1 MKDYSPDKIRN
12 LALIG
17 HGGTGKTT
25 LAEAALFKSGA
36 VNRLGK
42 VEEGTTVSDWD
53 PEEQKRNFSISL
65 SVLPLEHDGHKLNLL
80 DAPGYPDFVGEV
92 KSALAAA
99 DAALIVVCVASG
111 VQVGTEMAFQY
122 AGESSRSRAFFINR
136 MDRENADFNA
146 TLGQLQARFGQK
158 CVAVQMPIG
167 SQHDFSGIVDLIRM
181 KAYVGDDGKEQEV
194 PADLSSQAATLREK
208 LVEAAAEIDEELI
221 AKYLEG
227 EELSEEELL
236 RGLRGGIRAGSVAPV
251 FTGSAGKL
259 IGVAQLIDTVAQLFP
274 APGDLSIEAEQGGE
288 VKAEAAGPL
297 AALVFKTTADPY
309 VGKLSYFRVFSGAL
323 KSDSQVWDSTQQK
336 AERVGQVYHIRG
348 KTQEN
353 AAQVSAG
360 DIGAV
365 AKLADTLTGDTL
377 CQKESAVVLP
387 GVSFP
392 EPAFSAAVFPKS
404 KADLDKM
411 GTSLQRMVEEDP
423 SLHLERHPV
432 TAELILSGMG
442 DSHIEVTLEKI
453 KRKFGVDLET
463 ATPRVPYRETI
474 SVKRQ
479 SEYIHKKQ
487 SGGHGQYARVAIEV
501 EPLPR
506 GTGFEFVDKVVGGSV
521 PRQYISSVEK
531 GVTEALPEGILAHA
545 PLTDIRVILYDGKDH
560 PVDSSDMAF
569 KIASSMALKKAAA
582 EANPVLLEPIMNM
595 RITVP
600 EANTGDVISDL
611 NGKRARVLGMVPDG
625 TMTTVEAQAPQTEVQ
640 RYAADLRSITQGR
653 GHYSMT
659 FDHYEEVPQHIAQ
672 KIIEQAQKAREA
684 ARA

>member
-158 CVAVQMPIG
+158 CVAVQMPVG

-181 KAYVGDDGKEQEV
+181 KAYVGHDGKEQEV

-348 KTQEN
+348 KTQ
-353 AAQVSAG
+353 
-360 DIGAV
+360 
-365 AKLADTLTGDTL
+365 
-377 CQKESAVVLP
+377 
-387 GVSFP
+387 
-392 EPAFSAAVFPKS
+392 
-404 KADLDKM
+404 
-411 GTSLQRMVEEDP
+411 
-423 SLHLERHPV
+423 
-432 TAELILSGMG
+432 
-442 DSHIEVTLEKI
+442 
-453 KRKFGVDLET
+453 
-463 ATPRVPYRETI
+463 
-474 SVKRQ
+474 
-479 SEYIHKKQ
+479 
-487 SGGHGQYARVAIEV
+487 
-501 EPLPR
+501 
-506 GTGFEFVDKVVGGSV
+506 
-521 PRQYISSVEK
+521 
-531 GVTEALPEGILAHA
+531 
-545 PLTDIRVILYDGKDH
+545 
-560 PVDSSDMAF
+560 
-569 KIASSMALKKAAA
+569 
-582 EANPVLLEPIMNM
+582 
-595 RITVP
+595 
-600 EANTGDVISDL
+600 
-611 NGKRARVLGMVPDG
+611 
-625 TMTTVEAQAPQTEVQ
+625 
-640 RYAADLRSITQGR
+640 
-653 GHYSMT
+653 
-659 FDHYEEVPQHIAQ
+659 
-672 KIIEQAQKAREA
+672 
-684 ARA
+684 